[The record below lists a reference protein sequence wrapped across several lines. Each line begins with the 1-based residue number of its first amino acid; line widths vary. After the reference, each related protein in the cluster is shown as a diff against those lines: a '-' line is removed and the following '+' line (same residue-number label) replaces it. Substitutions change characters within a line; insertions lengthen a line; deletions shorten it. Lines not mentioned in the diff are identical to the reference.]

1 MLEIIGW
8 IAIIVAVASVVV
20 AVTPTPKDNK
30 WLKKGYKCIEV
41 LALNVWK
48 AKDK

>member
-8 IAIIVAVASVVV
+8 IAIIVTIASVIV
-20 AVTPTPKDNK
+20 AITPTPKDNE

-48 AKDK
+48 SKDK